1 MYTIKALEEI
11 MITHGVTLRAIPR
24 VVTSTL
30 EAQHIKEFP
39 KDEIK
44 YLPAF
49 KREMLIVK
57 SFLENGGKFL
67 VETNQGTDSVVR
79 FRGKKYFDSISEAID
94 FILSSDKEG

>member
-1 MYTIKALEEI
+1 MYAIKELEEI

-30 EAQHIKEFP
+30 EARHIKEFP
-39 KDEIK
+39 KGEIK

-57 SFLENGGKFL
+57 SFPENGGKFL

-79 FRGKKYFDSISEAID
+79 FHGKEYFDSISEAID
-94 FILSSDKEG
+94 FILSSDEEG